1 MKKYLTIYSKIR
13 NDIISGAIEY
23 GRKLPSKRA
32 TGEKFSC
39 SLITVEHAYGLLQSE
54 GYIESKERSGYYAS
68 YYRGKVFI
76 ESGEETEKEK
86 RAIRV
91 KDENIPFTTLAKTY
105 RYVLSEYAESVL
117 VKSLNQGNYDLRLAI
132 KRYLERNRNVSV
144 DTDQIIIG
152 SGAEYFYGLIIE
164 FFPKNTTFA
173 IENPSYKQIENVYK
187 SKGAK
192 YEMLSLAGDGISS
205 ADLNNTKAKVLHTTP
220 YRSFPTGISA
230 SVSKKAEYIA
240 WAEGKGNYIIED
252 DYESEFSLNGSI
264 TDTIFSMDNG
274 NRVIY
279 INTFTKTVCKSMRV
293 GYMILPKNL
302 LEKYREKL
310 GFYSCTVPTLEQYVV
325 ACLLNSGTFER
336 HLNKIRRQRK
346 KELLNK
352 SD

>member
-54 GYIESKERSGYYAS
+54 GYIEAKERSGYYAS
-68 YYRGKVFI
+68 YHNGEVFL
-76 ESGEETEKEK
+76 ENREEITEEK
-86 RAIRV
+86 KQLFL
-91 KDENIPFTTLAKTY
+91 KDENMPFTTLAKTY

-117 VKSLNQGNYDLRLAI
+117 VKSENQGSYTLRLAI
-132 KRYLERNRNVSV
+132 KHYLERNRNIKV
-144 DTDQIIIG
+144 DIEQIIIG

-164 FFPKNTTFA
+164 LFPKNTVFA
-173 IENPSYKQIENVYK
+173 IETPSYKQIENVYK
-187 SKGAK
+187 IKGAN
-192 YEMLSLAGDGISS
+192 YEMLSLSADGINS
-205 ADLNNTKAKVLHTTP
+205 ADLTKTKAKVLHTTP

-240 WAEGKGNYIIED
+240 WAERKDNYIIED
-252 DYESEFSLNGSI
+252 DYESEFSLNGAI
-264 TDTIFSMDNG
+264 TDTIFSMDNE

-293 GYMILPKNL
+293 GYMLLPKNL
-302 LEKYREKL
+302 ITLYREKL

-325 ACLLNSGTFER
+325 ACLLNNGSFER
-336 HLNKIRRQRK
+336 HINKIRRQRK
-346 KELLNK
+346 KELLK
-352 SD
+352 